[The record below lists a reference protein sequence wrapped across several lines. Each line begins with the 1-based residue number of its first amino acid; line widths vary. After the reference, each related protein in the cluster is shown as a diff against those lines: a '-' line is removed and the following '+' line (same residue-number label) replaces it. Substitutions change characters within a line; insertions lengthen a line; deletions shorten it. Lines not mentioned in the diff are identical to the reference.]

1 MINMPNEVIWILFIL
16 FDLTIAVLIYK
27 KFGRLGLYGL
37 IVMDII
43 LCNIQVIKQVNMF
56 GLSATLGNMLYAS
69 IFFSTD
75 LLNEVY
81 GRKEAQRAVVFGFI
95 FLVLS
100 MVVMQIALMFKPN
113 ESDFI
118 QPALVRIF
126 SFFPRVVIASLI
138 AYLISQFHDVWA
150 FNFWKRL
157 TNERHLWLRNNLS
170 TMISQLIDSLIFCT
184 IAFWGVFP
192 TNVFIE
198 ITVTTYIFKW
208 IIAAADTPFLYW
220 AIRTKK
226 KEKVGELI

>member
-1 MINMPNEVIWILFIL
+1 MINIPNEVLWIIFVI

-43 LCNIQVIKQVNMF
+43 LCNIQVIKQINMF
-56 GLSATLGNMLYAS
+56 GLSATLGNLLYAS
-69 IFFSTD
+69 IFFATD

-118 QPALVRIF
+118 QPALVQIF
-126 SFFPRVVIASLI
+126 SFFPRIVIASLI

-150 FNFWKRL
+150 FNFWKKL
-157 TNERHLWLRNNLS
+157 TNKKYLWLRNNLS
-170 TMISQLIDSLIFCT
+170 TMVSQLIDSLIFCV
-184 IAFWGVFP
+184 IAFWGKFP

-198 ITVTTYIFKW
+198 IVLTTYIFKW

-220 AIRTKK
+220 AIRTRK
-226 KEKVGELI
+226 KEVGDLM

>member
-1 MINMPNEVIWILFIL
+1 MPNEVIWILFIL

-157 TNERHLWLRNNLS
+157 TNKRHLWLRNNLS

>member
-1 MINMPNEVIWILFIL
+1 MINIPNEVLWIAFVI

-43 LCNIQVIKQVNMF
+43 LCNIQVIKQINMF
-56 GLSATLGNMLYAS
+56 GLSATLGNLLYAS
-69 IFFSTD
+69 IFFATD

-118 QPALVRIF
+118 QPALVQIF
-126 SFFPRVVIASLI
+126 SFFPRIVIASLI

-150 FNFWKRL
+150 FNFWKKL
-157 TNERHLWLRNNLS
+157 TNKRHLWLRNNLS
-170 TMISQLIDSLIFCT
+170 TMISQLIDSLIFCV
-184 IAFWGVFP
+184 IAFWGKFP

-198 ITVTTYIFKW
+198 IVLTTYIFKW

-220 AIRTKK
+220 AIRTRK
-226 KEKVGELI
+226 KEVGDLM